1 MTTGATSTPRGE
13 HVIARWLGLAV
24 VVVLVPT
31 MVGASAGPSL
41 ARLTD
46 AATSTEAISTDT
58 LDPPT
63 GLAATGGTTAAL
75 SWTATTDTYATGY
88 EVQRATVSGGPY
100 SVVSTVTPRTVVATT
115 DTPSVSGTYYYVL
128 RSYFQNWTSA
138 NSNQASAVIG
148 TTTTTTGFKACTTTS
163 NAADTGG
170 DGNGYE
176 TTPTNACATDGSVAT
191 DASTG
196 TNTTVSCTD
205 AGKDRHRFWD
215 FGLGVPATV
224 SSVGGIQVRADVGLN
239 NNSGTSEICAQLS
252 WDAGTTWTAA
262 KSIAVLNVA
271 PTTYALG
278 AANDTW
284 GRTWLGSEFSNANF
298 RVRLIDVSDRT
309 TKDFRLDGLAVQVTY
324 TP

>member
-1 MTTGATSTPRGE
+1 MMGSRS
-13 HVIARWLGLAV
+13 RLGLLAV
-24 VVVLVPT
+24 TILVPI
-31 MVGASAGPSL
+31 MLGSAAPISL

-46 AATSTEAISTDT
+46 AASSSKAISTDT

-63 GLAATGGTTAAL
+63 SLAAAGGSTASL
-75 SWTATTDTYATGY
+75 TWTATVDTYATGY
-88 EVQRATVSGGPY
+88 DLQRGTVSGGPY
-100 SVVSTVTPRTVVATT
+100 AVVATITPRTTVATT
-115 DTPSVSGTYYYVL
+115 DAPGTSGTYYYVL
-128 RSYFQNWTSA
+128 RSVFQNWTSV
-138 NSNQASAVIG
+138 NSNQATATISLG
-148 TTTTTTGFKACTTTS
+148 STPTGFKTCTAAS

-176 TTPTNACATDGSVAT
+176 SLAANACVTDGAVAT

-196 TNTTVSCTD
+196 TNTSLTCTD

-215 FGLGVPATV
+215 FTLGVPATV
-224 SSVGGIQVRADVGLN
+224 SAVGGIQLRADLGLN
-239 NNSGTSEICAQLS
+239 NNSGVSQLCAQLS

-262 KSIAVLNVA
+262 KSIAVPNVGV
-271 PTTYALG
+271 TTYALG
-278 AANDTW
+278 ATNDTW

-298 RVRLIDVSDRT
+298 RVRLIDTSDRT